1 MTRPLR
7 LAHELRFASQRRL
20 PPGHRLISRA
30 GPSPVAQRRHP
41 MQVVTI
47 SGFKGGTGKTTI
59 AALLGVA
66 DVKDGLRVACL
77 DLDRNTRNH
86 SSFLMLR
93 RASRLAAPDHVM
105 LMDVD

>member
-47 SGFKGGTGKTTI
+47 SGFKWGTGKPTI

-66 DVKDGLRVACL
+66 AVKDGLRLACR
-77 DLDRNTRNH
+77 DLDRNTRNL
-86 SSFLMLR
+86 SSSLTLR
-93 RASRLAAPDHVM
+93 RPSEAAPPAPRLV
-105 LMDVD
+105 